1 MRPEMVLSFLSVL
14 SLVAVLLIIL
24 RRPRGQRSWKAWTPA
39 LRFTVVGL
47 SLMFL
52 SSIHYLY
59 LWISIS
65 ISYQTWGIL
74 PYYFGYVYQFLVFIL
89 GLLTISLAFSIL
101 IADTAKRKGR
111 SWAAFFWLSVL
122 VSPVIMGIIVASLGR
137 PNDRDPAESR
147 EPAKSEQSLES
158 KLMELQNLKEKGI
171 LSNDEFDKAKKK
183 ALGI

>member
-1 MRPEMVLSFLSVL
+1 MILSFLSVL
-14 SLVAVLLIIL
+14 ALAAVLLIIL

-65 ISYQTWGIL
+65 IFYQTWPII
-74 PYYFGYVYQFLVFIL
+74 PYYFGYVYQFVGFIL

-122 VSPVIMGIIVASLGR
+122 VSPVIMGIIVASLGQ
-137 PNDRDPAESR
+137 PSDRGPGESR

-158 KLMELQNLKEKGI
+158 KLMELQNLKDKGL
-171 LSNDEFDKAKKK
+171 LSDNEFNEAKKK
-183 ALGI
+183 AIGL